1 MKAVPLMK
9 KEFLILFILIL
20 ASPAI
25 ALSSRRDVQR
35 ASRRPKTQLATCGT
49 CSGNRVV
56 KVATACHPAN
66 YLDPSIRN
74 NYQSAVGDM
83 RRAGIRPKV
92 TSMWRSTSHQAR
104 LHRCT
109 KSRKCRLNHPGL
121 YGAKAPG
128 TSAHEA
134 GFAVDI
140 AGIAQGRRGAKRL
153 TPQGRR
159 IVRVM
164 EKNGFAW
171 KYGLKDPAHF
181 EANPRRHG
189 YRNLTQA
196 IHYTQSRCS
205 ARIVKRRA

>member
-1 MKAVPLMK
+1 MKAFPFMK
-9 KEFLILFILIL
+9 KELLILFILIL
-20 ASPAI
+20 ASPVI
-25 ALSSRRDVQR
+25 AQ
-35 ASRRPKTQLATCGT
+35 ASRRGVHAHRATTTKCKVK
-49 CSGNRVV
+49 RVA
-56 KVATACHPAN
+56 KPRACHPSN

-74 NYQSAVGDM
+74 NYQAAVRDM
-83 RRAGIRPKV
+83 RRAGIKPKV
-92 TSMWRSTSHQAR
+92 TSMWRSTSHQAS
-104 LHRCT
+104 LHRCSV
-109 KSRKCRLNHPGL
+109 SRKCRLNHPGL

-140 AGIAQGRRGAKRL
+140 SGIAAGRRGAKRL

-164 EKNGFAW
+164 ERNGFAW

-196 IHYTQSRCS
+196 IRYTQSNCS
-205 ARIVKRRA
+205 ARIGRRRA